1 MKTLITLAT
10 GVSLMTGMA
19 MAGSL
24 EDPVVEPVATTPV
37 AVAPVMPSGDWT
49 GPYAG
54 LSFGKLDMEAGG
66 VQDDGTVYGLFGGY
80 DYDFGQFVAGA
91 ELEYQATD
99 DFDLGGVDV
108 NDVWRLKARGGYDA
122 GPALLY
128 ATAGYAWADT
138 GIGDAEGAV
147 YGVGMDYKVTE
158 RFTVGAEYLRHDFND
173 IGSTNVDAEADTLS
187 LRGALRF

>member
-1 MKTLITLAT
+1 MKRFIALTT
-10 GVSLMTGMA
+10 GAALLSGA
-19 MAGSL
+19 AYAGTL
-24 EDPVVEPVATTPV
+24 EDPVVESAPTPV
-37 AVAPVMPSGDWT
+37 TVAPVVPVSDWT

-54 LSFGKLDMEAGG
+54 LSFGNLSMDSGG
-66 VQDDGTVYGLFGGY
+66 VEEDGMIYGLFGGY

-99 DFDLGGVDV
+99 DFSLGGVDV
-108 NDVWRLKARGGYDA
+108 DDVWRLKARGGYDA

-128 ATAGYAWADT
+128 ATAGYAKANT
-138 GIGDAEGAV
+138 SIGDAEGAV

-173 IGSTNVDAEADTLS
+173 IGSTNIDAEADTIS
-187 LRGALRF
+187 LRGAMRF